1 MKISSIYYHPQF
13 KKSFYR
19 LPKDI
24 QKKTKQKVKLF
35 RENPFHPLLDTH
47 KLHGK
52 LKEQWSFYIKGQ
64 YRILF
69 IFDNNDAIFLDI
81 GPHDI
86 YK

>member
-1 MKISSIYYHPQF
+1 MKIVSIYYHPQF
-13 KKSFYR
+13 KKSFLC

-24 QKKTKQKVKLF
+24 KKKAKERIKIF
-35 RENPFHPLLDTH
+35 REDPFHSSLGTH

-52 LKEQWSFYIKGQ
+52 LRNQWSFYVKGQ
-64 YRILF
+64 YRLIF
-69 IFDNNDAIFLDI
+69 MFDNNDVIFLDI